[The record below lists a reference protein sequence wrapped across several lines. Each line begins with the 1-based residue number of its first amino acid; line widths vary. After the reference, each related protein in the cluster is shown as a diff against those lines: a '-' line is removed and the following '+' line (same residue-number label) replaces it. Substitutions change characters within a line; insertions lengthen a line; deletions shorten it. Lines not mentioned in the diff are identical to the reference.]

1 MCSWKVCNQKCVC
14 LANGLPCADV
24 CKCKDCNNNKRDD
37 ENDCDDLVEEEEGE
51 NLYDGSDYSDNSEVE
66 YI

>member
-1 MCSWKVCNQKCVC
+1 MCLS
-14 LANGLPCADV
+14 NGLPCADV

-51 NLYDGSDYSDNSEVE
+51 NLFDGSDYSDNSEVE